1 MIIDMAD
8 NPLEINRTVDRLR
21 FKDRST
27 SFSTSSDNKELLD
40 MNTTIVS
47 APLRP
52 YIIARA

>member
-1 MIIDMAD
+1 MAD